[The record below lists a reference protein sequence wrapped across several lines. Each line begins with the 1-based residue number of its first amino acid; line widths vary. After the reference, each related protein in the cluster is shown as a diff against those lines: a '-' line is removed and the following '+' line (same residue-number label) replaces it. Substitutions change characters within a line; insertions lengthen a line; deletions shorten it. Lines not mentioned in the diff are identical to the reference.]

1 MTQSRPNQPLHRD
14 RGRILVSRGSCVLQ
28 RPRRVKFVVGR
39 LEDLIVPNGHAE
51 ERDVVW
57 ERSRLWGTIWQIG
70 DAAYYVGLL
79 SSVIVPLAIL
89 GDAILHFDTW
99 LGLLKALGLAALFLL
114 ACFPLGL
121 GICMVLKQWARRS
134 TGV

>member
-1 MTQSRPNQPLHRD
+1 M
-14 RGRILVSRGSCVLQ
+14 LQ
-28 RPRRVKFVVGR
+28 RLRGVNFVVRR